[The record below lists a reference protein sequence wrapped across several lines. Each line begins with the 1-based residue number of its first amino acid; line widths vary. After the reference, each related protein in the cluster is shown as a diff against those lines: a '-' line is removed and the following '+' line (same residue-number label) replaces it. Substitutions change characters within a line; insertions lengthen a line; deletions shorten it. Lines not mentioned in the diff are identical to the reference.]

1 MKHIKLFE
9 TFKDKKPKKD
19 KIELDLSGEDGNAFS
34 VMALARRLAKQLDY
48 TQDEINSMITLM
60 MSRDYD
66 FLINVF
72 DDNFGDYVDIY
83 GYKSNNED
91 DDEDEDE

>member
-9 TFKDKKPKKD
+9 AFKDKKPKKD
-19 KIELDLSGEDGNAFS
+19 KIELDLSGEHGNAY
-34 VMALARRLAKQLDY
+34 VVIALATNLANQLDY
-48 TQDEINSMITLM
+48 TKDEIDKMKSLM

-72 DDNFGDYVDIY
+72 EDNFGDYVDIY
-83 GYKSNNED
+83 GYKSSEDKED
-91 DDEDEDE
+91 DE